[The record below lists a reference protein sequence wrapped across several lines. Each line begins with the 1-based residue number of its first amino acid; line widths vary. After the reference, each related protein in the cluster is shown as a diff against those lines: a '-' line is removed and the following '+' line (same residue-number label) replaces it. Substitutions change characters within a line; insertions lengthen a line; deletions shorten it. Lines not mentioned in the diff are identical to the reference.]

1 MENQFSSI
9 AVDKKPAKGFCEE
22 MCLLGWLDHLEIE
35 TAGTIFS
42 VEIVQKPAGLTHFP
56 NCKSKRGRS
65 EKNIKLLLFA
75 LLPSLSKVKKMYLG

>member
-9 AVDKKPAKGFCEE
+9 AADKKPAKGFCEE

-42 VEIVQKPAGLTHFP
+42 VEIVQKPFP
-56 NCKSKRGRS
+56 GTSRS
-65 EKNIKLLLFA
+65 YT
-75 LLPSLSKVKKMYLG
+75 LS